1 MGEYG
6 GIGVNKGDLFTVYL
20 NGVMMTLCVLG
31 FYSEE
36 YSGEDMV
43 ILAVVNQDD
52 MVYLPVEDLQ
62 ALFPRLKQL
71 H

>member
-1 MGEYG
+1 M
-6 GIGVNKGDLFTVYL
+6 NKGDLFTVYL
-20 NGVMMTLCVLG
+20 NGVMMTVCVLG

-43 ILAVVNQDD
+43 ILAVVDQDN
-52 MVYLPVEDLQ
+52 MVYLPLDDLQ
-62 ALFPRLKQL
+62 ALFPRTKQL

>member
-1 MGEYG
+1 M
-6 GIGVNKGDLFTVYL
+6 NKGDLFTVYL
-20 NGVMMTLCVLG
+20 NGVMMTVCVLG

-43 ILAVVNQDD
+43 ILAVVNQED
-52 MVYLPVEDLQ
+52 MVYLPLGDLQ

>member
-1 MGEYG
+1 M
-6 GIGVNKGDLFTVYL
+6 NKGDLFTVYL